1 MGRGVRELDGGI
13 AGLLTLID
21 EHKEPLEFDLIRLGL
36 RLRHCPSPEFNWRD
50 LWVIC
55 RRLGRD
61 SELYK
66 ALNPEDDTSWSVTDY
81 LLAMIADNT
90 QFRLWQ
96 AANGKGKKPRP
107 VPRPG
112 DVKKY
117 KGDALPVDDMADWLG
132 EGWGAPSETVVSGF
146 DREERDEAIRAALA
160 RGESRAYVAEA
171 FDVSVS
177 TVGRVARAKKPGPE

>member
-1 MGRGVRELDGGI
+1 MGGGVRHERGGI
-13 AGLLTLID
+13 LSLLTIIGD
-21 EHKEPLEFDLIRLGL
+21 HGEALEFDLIRLGL
-36 RLRHCPSPEFNWRD
+36 RLRDCPSPGFNWRD

-66 ALNPEDDTSWSVTDY
+66 AMNPEDDTAWSVTDY

-90 QFRLWQ
+90 AFRLWQ

-112 DVKKY
+112 DVKRY
-117 KGDALPVDDMADWLG
+117 AGDALPVADMADWLG
-132 EGWGAPSETVVSGF
+132 EGWGEPSDTVVSGF
-146 DREERDEAIRAALA
+146 GRDERDEAIRAALA
-160 RGESRAYVAEA
+160 RGESRASVADA
-171 FDVSVS
+171 FGVSTS
-177 TVGRVARAKKPGPE
+177 TVGRAARANKPIPE